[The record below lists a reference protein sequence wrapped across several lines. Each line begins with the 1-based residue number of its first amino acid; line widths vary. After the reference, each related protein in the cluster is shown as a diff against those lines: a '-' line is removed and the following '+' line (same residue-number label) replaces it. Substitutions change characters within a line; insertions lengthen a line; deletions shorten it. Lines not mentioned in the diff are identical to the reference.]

1 MTNKHIVDGKV
12 QDETIET
19 NLVQDEIAD
28 FKNSRRHTKRY
39 AKIVLI
45 TCSRH
50 DSPKY
55 SNSNCPN
62 LCFDS
67 F

>member
-39 AKIVLI
+39 AKIVL
-45 TCSRH
+45 
-50 DSPKY
+50 
-55 SNSNCPN
+55 
-62 LCFDS
+62 S
-67 F
+67 FNFFHILY